1 MKGLL
6 EKPLLSSSITGGE
19 AGGVEF
25 WALGYHLLL
34 FLEKLLRVLND
45 SAEHVIVS
53 CVISKK
59 LPPVMEV
66 AQEALLYPHSWV
78 RAAACRLL
86 GQYIDRRNP
95 SKLSAL
101 KKGKEMNPSVDVLT
115 EKNGLY
121 QMARRLCVCLNQ
133 PTLPEALH
141 TSLVKCLVFTI
152 RVMAHNPLLCQLNSG
167 DDNDIDDDDKETDD
181 HLKKKTKKIENS
193 HNNRPMQGFM
203 GCNWVMRRL
212 RTIGLDIR
220 GKRRL
225 FVLDIFLALVPI
237 ESSELITYCLPN
249 ILTLALTIKGTL
261 TAPDSTLLQI
271 LHEKAEELMK
281 LVEKKVDA
289 PVFVENVTIVQQ
301 QLMQRK
307 SDKKREAAA
316 LAVTDPSA
324 YSVKKRQRTE
334 NKKKAAK
341 KKNIA
346 HAAIRGLKKKRGP
359 EAR

>member
-1 MKGLL
+1 M
-6 EKPLLSSSITGGE
+6 
-19 AGGVEF
+19 
-25 WALGYHLLL
+25 
-34 FLEKLLRVLND
+34 
-45 SAEHVIVS
+45 
-53 CVISKK
+53 
-59 LPPVMEV
+59 
-66 AQEALLYPHSWV
+66 
-78 RAAACRLL
+78 
-86 GQYIDRRNP
+86 
-95 SKLSAL
+95 
-101 KKGKEMNPSVDVLT
+101 
-115 EKNGLY
+115 
-121 QMARRLCVCLNQ
+121 
-133 PTLPEALH
+133 
-141 TSLVKCLVFTI
+141 
-152 RVMAHNPLLCQLNSG
+152 
-167 DDNDIDDDDKETDD
+167 
-181 HLKKKTKKIENS
+181 
-193 HNNRPMQGFM
+193 
-203 GCNWVMRRL
+203 
-212 RTIGLDIR
+212 
-220 GKRRL
+220 
-225 FVLDIFLALVPI
+225 DIFLALVPI

-359 EAR
+359 EAESIEHRSETNNSDIW